1 MMREEA
7 ELMFQ
12 FPRLGGESIAVYLH
26 GGPTGEIKDL
36 LSEEGIA
43 VDPINIKVD

>member
-1 MMREEA
+1 MMLEEA

-12 FPRLGGESIAVYLH
+12 FPRLGGESIAVFAGWTYI
-26 GGPTGEIKDL
+26 ENKDL